1 MVSCRANT
9 KTAAVALLENSGT
22 GWSLSPRS
30 YLLSKFHLCI
40 WTASCSVK
48 YTSPEA
54 KHQLDPIFSIIFL
67 KYSRQKVIMHSYYA
81 HDSNYLIMSSA
92 VSFCSIRPIEKYS
105 HTAKHW
111 CFHLKATTN
120 EIKDTFWFYMKFK
133 ILWKLYM
140 KIYILKYIWKLPTIW
155 DKEEQPQSCVKSQSL
170 IWPSFT
176 GSNTCGPW
184 CCRANY
190 RAELFSHIC
199 WLSNSDSLLLT
210 KLNRVAFLLYRDLQ
224 MWVWKRGSAL
234 RESRKKVIIKAV
246 FLNILYQNIYL

>member
-67 KYSRQKVIMHSYYA
+67 KCSRQKVIMHSYYA
-81 HDSNYLIMSSA
+81 HGSNYLIMSSA

-111 CFHLKATTN
+111 CFHLKTTTN
-120 EIKDTFWFYMKFK
+120 EIKEWFYMKIK
-133 ILWKLYM
+133 KRSWKHSYCTPC
-140 KIYILKYIWKLPTIW
+140 ITSTLPTIW
-155 DKEEQPQSCVKSQSL
+155 DMRLFNS
-170 IWPSFT
+170 
-176 GSNTCGPW
+176 TC
-184 CCRANY
+184 
-190 RAELFSHIC
+190 
-199 WLSNSDSLLLT
+199 
-210 KLNRVAFLLYRDLQ
+210 
-224 MWVWKRGSAL
+224 
-234 RESRKKVIIKAV
+234 
-246 FLNILYQNIYL
+246 